1 MSGRTAF
8 RAVAVP
14 AHGTKAVSVSCPS
27 GYLAVSAGSSRS
39 GEGIG
44 QLAAWP
50 RGRRTFSF
58 RLANAGDAAQ
68 RVTVAAACRK
78 IRTGGDK
85 SPFLKLAVH
94 RRVKL
99 TVPAT
104 GLKETKFTC
113 PSGTVPAAAG
123 FDLGRGLSVRK
134 ATQDLHVFTFGVFN
148 SRSAPRTASFYAS
161 CLTVVRPA
169 GARAVQLQ
177 VSLAT
182 DQVPVHN
189 GTQVVTRLCPR
200 GWFSLAA
207 GYDVPVGIQFN
218 GAAAVARTGRWT
230 LTNPAQKS
238 VLVDLQLACARI
250 A

>member
-1 MSGRTAF
+1 
-8 RAVAVP
+8 V
-14 AHGTKAVSVSCPS
+14 KAVSVSCPS
-27 GYLAVSAGSSRS
+27 GYFAVSAGASRT
-39 GEGIG
+39 GEGID
-44 QLAAWP
+44 QRAAWP

-58 RLANAGDAAQ
+58 RLANSGVVGQ
-68 RVTVAAACRK
+68 RVTVAAACRR
-78 IRTGGDK
+78 IRTGGSK
-85 SPFLKLAVH
+85 SPYLKLAVR

-104 GLKETKFTC
+104 GLKQTRFTC

-148 SRSAPRTASFYAS
+148 SGSAPRTASFYAS
-161 CLTVVRPA
+161 CLTVVTPA
-169 GARAVQLQ
+169 GARPRQLQ

-182 DQVPVHN
+182 DTVPVHN

-200 GWFSLAA
+200 GWLSLAA
-207 GYDVPVGIQFN
+207 GYEVPVALQLN

-230 LTNPAQKS
+230 LTNPAQKP
-238 VLVDLQLACARI
+238 VLADLQLACARVS
-250 A
+250 